1 MNERQQARLDYLLNE
16 VDILEQEAAELDR
29 SIRERRTK
37 IEAMRTDVVRDINR
51 FTNLGQTIDQMKDEI
66 RSLRQ
71 L

>member
-16 VDILEQEAAELDR
+16 VDILEQEVAELDR
-29 SIRERRTK
+29 SIRERRAK
-37 IEAMRTDVVRDINR
+37 IEAMRTDVIRDINR
-51 FTNLGQTIDQMKDEI
+51 FTNIGQTIDQMKDEI

>member
-29 SIRERRTK
+29 SIRERRAK
-37 IEAMRTDVVRDINR
+37 IEAIRTDVVRDINR

-71 L
+71 S